1 MKSEATLLQWE
12 EREENKDQIQ
22 TKEGDQHKL
31 REYLENSGLHGV
43 SIACDVDINLAMYGF
58 HVVINDFEFFTV

>member
-1 MKSEATLLQWE
+1 MRLPFYSGK
-12 EREENKDQIQ
+12 REKNKDQIQ
-22 TKEGDQHKL
+22 TKKGDQHKL

-43 SIACDVDINLAMYGF
+43 SIAYDVDIILAMYSF